1 MATVTT
7 NDNVI
12 ISRIQQRRGLKQDL
26 PQPLRS
32 GEFGFATDS
41 KQLYIGG
48 ELSATSNISVAETTT
63 SALAHSVSISNTR
76 IIHFTVPHKR
86 FPIGTYD
93 GVTTSSSWGIT
104 TETFS
109 GSGKTVFNPNI
120 YNSPTA
126 FPVANVS
133 NSTTVTVGSSNAFI
147 SAGDVLSGD
156 DVTGTVSVISTSANN
171 GNVNSGKSG
180 ARWSSKAMSMA

>member
-109 GSGKTVFNPNI
+109 GSGKTVFLLEFVLNHMSQGTRVFVVEMGRGFEKAKKPEKDRRRDAAR
-120 YNSPTA
+120 SQDLD
-126 FPVANVS
+126 FGGGDG
-133 NSTTVTVGSSNAFI
+133 GSDKQA
-147 SAGDVLSGD
+147 
-156 DVTGTVSVISTSANN
+156 
-171 GNVNSGKSG
+171 
-180 ARWSSKAMSMA
+180 

>member
-7 NDNVI
+7 DNNVI

-32 GEFGFATDS
+32 GELGFATDS

-48 ELSATSNISVAETTT
+48 DLDSTSNISVAETTT

-86 FPIGTYD
+86 FPVGSFD
-93 GVTTSSSWGIT
+93 GVTTTNTWALSSDSFT
-104 TETFS
+104 
-109 GSGKTVFNPNI
+109 GSQVMHILQQVIF
-120 YNSPTA
+120 YQ
-126 FPVANVS
+126 
-133 NSTTVTVGSSNAFI
+133 
-147 SAGDVLSGD
+147 VL
-156 DVTGTVSVISTSANN
+156 
-171 GNVNSGKSG
+171 
-180 ARWSSKAMSMA
+180 M